1 MSTQVAGVLRD
12 PFERPLG
19 NTDIDIRAITNTF
32 AVLPGATVKVT
43 TSAQGEYNFI
53 LEPANY
59 AVSVI
64 LDGRAVYQGAM
75 TITSTTPPG
84 TLPQLL
90 KQAEML
96 SELPLNYAEYFQQV
110 QATVKDDADRAQS
123 AADGIEDQ
131 VDEARAYAQQSAAS
145 ASSSEQSSQDAQQAL
160 ADTQVIANKFQDL
173 DQAVTETQQNAAQTS
188 QDAQQTA
195 SDRAAADAAAQRA
208 EDAAGSAETVNERS
222 IRVPTSE
229 TINALPA
236 ASARANSFPSFDAA
250 GQSQITPFNS
260 VALLDAQ
267 GKVPLSNIPATVINE
282 TFPVASQA
290 EMLALTAQQG
300 DVANRTDINQS
311 FILKSAPAS
320 TLANWIPLL
329 GNPVFSVNSKTGQ
342 VLLGAVDI
350 STAADASAGIISRTL
365 EDIHGEMRS
374 VKDFG
379 AKGDNSAD
387 DTIAFKKAAA
397 WASSRTFGATIFVP
411 AGYYKVSDKISW
423 DGGSSQVSWVGEG
436 SGWCLINW
444 IASSS
449 DCGFSAG
456 LSSPVQRI
464 HLHGLTFATAK
475 VTDKACI
482 TVFTTQTS
490 PKNSTFIDVH
500 GYGGAVGGTAA
511 NGYWA
516 GGLVQ
521 LNYPVY
527 PIFRDCHF
535 YGIGGTPDVDKS
547 NLIPSAYRIYSSNAK
562 AVFFANFFNCFAN
575 NIGSGIL
582 LQTFGVPGIEGTFIN
597 SCNFN
602 SCNIG
607 VNATAESSGNNGYYP
622 PQICIQNSQIE
633 YLQRGIQINHHGKVT
648 ITGSLLYADPE
659 KDVAIQHIL
668 LIDVESA
675 IIQNNFMESR
685 PVHTKCE
692 GVQVTGASSNIQ
704 VKDNQIQIPS
714 GHFGVIFAGTTRN
727 SLQSGNIIIG
737 GSEYVNSSSNA
748 ATNTAE
754 SYEGTDQSSYQTGKY
769 IEKSG
774 SVIASV
780 DSTGV
785 GTINYTKPFP
795 NKIISLILTNG
806 DSGNPGGASNGVEIQ
821 TSNQT
826 GFVFKYEAAAA
837 GTRRVN
843 FIAKGR

>member
-131 VDEARAYAQQSAAS
+131 VNEARAYAQQSAAS

-250 GQSQITPFNS
+250 GQSQVTPFNS

-342 VLLGAVDI
+342 VIIGAVDI
-350 STAADASAGIISRTL
+350 STAADTTAGIISRTI
-365 EDIHGEMRS
+365 EDIHGEAVS

-379 AKGDNSAD
+379 AKGDNSTD
-387 DTIAFKKAAA
+387 DTVAFQKAAV
-397 WASSRTFGATIFVP
+397 WAAAKPFGASIIVP
-411 AGYYKVSDKISW
+411 AGLYKLSAAVTW
-423 DGGSSQVSWVGEG
+423 QGGNVTWVGEG
-436 SGWCLINW
+436 VNAVLLSWAG
-444 IASSS
+444 SSS
-449 DCGFSAG
+449 TGGFIAGRTTAVKRAKIVGMQFATSAIINNAAINIVSDG
-456 LSSPVQRI
+456 SSPKSVVLREI
-464 HLHGLTFATAK
+464 SA
-475 VTDKACI
+475 
-482 TVFTTQTS
+482 
-490 PKNSTFIDVH
+490 
-500 GYGGAVGGTAA
+500 YGGSVGGTPANGYWRDGLAYLTDPTYPVLEDCFFFGVGGTAS
-511 NGYWA
+511 
-516 GGLVQ
+516 V
-521 LNYPVY
+521 
-527 PIFRDCHF
+527 
-535 YGIGGTPDVDKS
+535 
-547 NLIPSAYRIYSSNAK
+547 SASSNITAAFTILAK
-562 AVFFANFFNCFAN
+562 NTPVFFSNFFNCFGN
-575 NIGSGIL
+575 GSNIGIYL
-582 LQTFGVPGIEGTFIN
+582 VTQREPGIEGTVIDG
-597 SCNFN
+597 CNLN
-602 SCNIG
+602 TCNTGIAAD
-607 VNATAESSGNNGYYP
+607 ATGSGNLNYIP
-622 PQICIQNSQIE
+622 PQIFIQNSQIE
-633 YLQRGIQINHHGKVT
+633 YLQRGVNINHYGK
-648 ITGSLLYADPE
+648 IIISGSLIYADP
-659 KDVAIQHIL
+659 VANVALQHIL
-668 LIDVESA
+668 LTDVESA
-675 IIQNNFMESR
+675 DISHNFMESR
-685 PVHTKCE
+685 PVHTNVD
-692 GVQVTGASSNIQ
+692 GVVVNGASVNVR

-714 GHFGVIFAGTTRN
+714 GKFAVVFGGATTN
-727 SLQSGNIIIG
+727 SRQSGNSVLQGNAYANTSSNKTNNTPEGYAVSGHYSHQAGDYTEKFGSIAVSLGSG
-737 GSEYVNSSSNA
+737 GSF
-748 ATNTAE
+748 
-754 SYEGTDQSSYQTGKY
+754 
-769 IEKSG
+769 
-774 SVIASV
+774 SVS
-780 DSTGV
+780 
-785 GTINYTKPFP
+785 FP
-795 NKIISLILTNG
+795 AGYNNNNLTTVV
-806 DSGNPGGASNGVEIQ
+806 SNGNQAAGAEYPVV
-821 TSNQT
+821 TSKTKT
-826 GFVFKYEAAAA
+826 GFTGFFVN
-837 GTRRVN
+837 GTSGTSRQLDY
-843 FIAKGR
+843 ISKGN